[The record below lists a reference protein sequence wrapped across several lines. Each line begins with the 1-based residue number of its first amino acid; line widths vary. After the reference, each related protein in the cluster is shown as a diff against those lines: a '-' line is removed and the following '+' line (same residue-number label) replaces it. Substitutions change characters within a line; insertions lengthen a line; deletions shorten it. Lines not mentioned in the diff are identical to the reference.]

1 MGAERDRISLERFQ
15 HGVSLAKRALLMLSL
30 RLEEGVVRLD
40 LRDHRLIERLLRRPR
55 TGRCERM
62 SVSAP
67 GRGPRPYHAYPDR
80 SKELNVIETHR
91 TCSMSLVASA
101 NSHCSV
107 VWQ

>member
-55 TGRCERM
+55 TGRCERHLAAVLVPTTRIPTGQK
-62 SVSAP
+62 SSTLL
-67 GRGPRPYHAYPDR
+67 RR
-80 SKELNVIETHR
+80 IEPAA
-91 TCSMSLVASA
+91 CL
-101 NSHCSV
+101 
-107 VWQ
+107 